1 MNARRSIARVVAF
14 VVAIACAL
22 SSHGCTGPGL
32 CVHGG
37 NWKYKIG
44 TDPDAGRVSLV
55 PVETTIDA
63 LIAFPPIDHDEG
75 ATRTAPVETTTWV
88 VRDVELHGYQRSPD
102 GDVHMVIAD
111 AHGHT
116 MILEATPPFCLAETT
131 PWRRQIARVRKAI
144 DEQIPMAAIGWR
156 TLTMSVAGIGYLDY
170 QHGQL
175 GVAENGVELHP
186 VLSICFGKG
195 CVLADPRG

>member
-1 MNARRSIARVVAF
+1 MRSIARALVF
-14 VVAIACAL
+14 VLAIATAIA
-22 SSHGCTGPGL
+22 SYGCTGPGL
-32 CVHGG
+32 CVHGP

-44 TDPDAGRVSLV
+44 TDADVGKISFV

-63 LIAFPPIDHDEG
+63 LIAFPPVDHDEG
-75 ATRTAPVETTTWV
+75 APRTAPVETTTWV
-88 VRDVELHGYQRSPD
+88 VRDVELDGYQRSPD
-102 GDVHMVIAD
+102 GDVHMIIAD

-116 MILEATPPFCLAETT
+116 MIIEATPPFCLADQT
-131 PWRRQIARVRKAI
+131 PWRKQIARVRTIVDA
-144 DEQIPMAAIGWR
+144 EIPMAAIGWR
-156 TLTMSVAGIGYLDY
+156 KRTLSLAGIGYLDY

-195 CVLADPRG
+195 CALLDPRE